1 MNFKDQMQRDLDA
14 IMNVKE
20 FAELIHIE
28 GLPEPVPAVCEWQAE
43 PEGQHLYAPTDSWG
57 VNAVH
62 ATVMLAE
69 SALPEMS
76 PGCELTINNRCWT
89 VRSASAAG
97 GLLTLKLYRNVA

>member
-1 MNFKDQMQRDLDA
+1 MNFKEQLTLDHA
-14 IMNVKE
+14 AFLNLDE

-28 GLPEPVPAVCEWQAE
+28 GLPMPVPAVCDWSAE
-43 PEGQHLYAPTDSWG
+43 PEGQHLYASTDSWG

-62 ATVMLAE
+62 ATVMLRE

-89 VRSASAAG
+89 VRGTTAAG
-97 GLLTLKLYRNVA
+97 GLLTLNLYRNVA